1 MDDRKTVSSVE
12 EAEAH
17 FSETPDVAVLAVKEG
32 EEKEVYS
39 LDDAKEFFE
48 APAEEAPA
56 EETPAEAE
64 EEEAA

>member
-1 MDDRKTVSSVE
+1 MDEQKKVSSVE

-17 FSETPDVAVLAVKEG
+17 FAAEADVSVLAVKG
-32 EEKEVYS
+32 DEEKLIFS

-48 APAEEAPA
+48 VAEE
-56 EETPAEAE
+56 EGEK